1 MFSKARQLLI
11 NTGRVNPGRDDARCL
26 KLNPNLNLV
35 LVLVLI
41 ILPMS
46 GVSVF
51 A

>member
-1 MFSKARQLLI
+1 MFSKARHLMI
-11 NTGRVNPGRDDARCL
+11 DAGRENPGRGDARCL
-26 KLNPNLNLV
+26 NLNLV

>member
-11 NTGRVNPGRDDARCL
+11 DAGRVIPGHGDARCL